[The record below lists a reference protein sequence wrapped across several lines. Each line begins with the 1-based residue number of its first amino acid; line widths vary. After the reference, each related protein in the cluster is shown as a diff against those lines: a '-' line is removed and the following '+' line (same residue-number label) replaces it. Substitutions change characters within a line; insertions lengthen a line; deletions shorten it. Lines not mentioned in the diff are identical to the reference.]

1 MSGTGGV
8 GMGGGGRIYPKHTE
22 SLVGV
27 AEMVEIGGG
36 SSAGSGGDQRSEVLL

>member
-1 MSGTGGV
+1 
-8 GMGGGGRIYPKHTE
+8 MGGGGRIYPKHTE

-36 SSAGSGGDQRSEVLL
+36 SSAGSGGDQRSEALL